1 MGSLSEGSYA
11 QGQTW
16 DVGHDF
22 VAVAELHLG
31 DLPVSTIRLFWCR
44 NVHLAR
50 QRKQQISKMRYIA
63 WQSVTKD
70 NMHYALGHISSKH
83 ASSKSASLKEALQK
97 RQ

>member
-1 MGSLSEGSYA
+1 
-11 QGQTW
+11 
-16 DVGHDF
+16 
-22 VAVAELHLG
+22 
-31 DLPVSTIRLFWCR
+31 
-44 NVHLAR
+44 
-50 QRKQQISKMRYIA
+50 MRYIA